1 VHFLYIFICN
11 QRENNFKINRHR
23 IFKFR
28 NKVDKMIKKMAVY
41 CGARS
46 GNRPEYAKAA
56 YEFGKKM
63 ADHQIELV
71 YGGGKYGLMRA
82 VADGVLEN
90 GGIVHGIITEELK
103 DRGAAYN
110 KVQDFRVVPSMDKRK
125 DTMMNLADGM
135 VALPGSIGT
144 LEEISQAIS
153 WTAIGDNAKPVA
165 FYNYAGFY
173 DYLDKLLKRM
183 NQDDFLE
190 NIYLDTVYFGT
201 DFDKILQFM
210 EDYQAPAY
218 REY

>member
-1 VHFLYIFICN
+1 
-11 QRENNFKINRHR
+11 
-23 IFKFR
+23 
-28 NKVDKMIKKMAVY
+28 MIKKLAVY
-41 CGARS
+41 CGARA
-46 GNRPEYAKAA
+46 GNRPEYSKAT
-56 YEFGKKM
+56 YNFGKKM

-71 YGGGKYGLMRA
+71 YGGGKFGLMRA

-103 DRGAAYN
+103 NRGAAYDE
-110 KVQDFRVVPSMDKRK
+110 VQDFRVVPNMDKRK
-125 DTMMNLADGM
+125 DIMMNLADGM

-165 FYNYAGFY
+165 FYNYDGFY
-173 DYLDKLLKRM
+173 DYLDKLLRRM
-183 NQDDFLE
+183 NRDDFLE
-190 NIYLDTVYFGT
+190 NIYLNAIYFET

-218 REY
+218 RKY

>member
-1 VHFLYIFICN
+1 
-11 QRENNFKINRHR
+11 
-23 IFKFR
+23 
-28 NKVDKMIKKMAVY
+28 MIKKMAVY
-41 CGARS
+41 CGARL

-103 DRGAAYN
+103 DRGAVYD

-201 DFDKILQFM
+201 DFDKILQFI

>member
-1 VHFLYIFICN
+1 
-11 QRENNFKINRHR
+11 
-23 IFKFR
+23 
-28 NKVDKMIKKMAVY
+28 MIKKLAVY
-41 CGARS
+41 CGARA
-46 GNRPEYAKAA
+46 GNRSEYTKAA
-56 YEFGKKM
+56 YNFGKKM

-71 YGGGKYGLMRA
+71 YGGGKFGLMRA

-103 DRGAAYN
+103 NRGAAYDE
-110 KVQDFRVVPSMDKRK
+110 VQDFRVVPNMDKRK
-125 DTMMNLADGM
+125 DTMMNLSDGM

-165 FYNYAGFY
+165 FYNYEGFY

-190 NIYLDTVYFGT
+190 NIYLDAIYFGT

-218 REY
+218 RKY

>member
-1 VHFLYIFICN
+1 
-11 QRENNFKINRHR
+11 
-23 IFKFR
+23 
-28 NKVDKMIKKMAVY
+28 MIKKLAVY
-41 CGARS
+41 CGARA
-46 GNRPEYAKAA
+46 GNRPEYTKAA
-56 YEFGKKM
+56 YNFGKKM

-71 YGGGKYGLMRA
+71 YGGGKFGLMRA

-103 DRGAAYN
+103 NRGAAYDE
-110 KVQDFRVVPSMDKRK
+110 VQDFRVVPNMDKRE
-125 DTMMNLADGM
+125 DIMMNLADGM

-165 FYNYAGFY
+165 FYNYDGFY
-173 DYLDKLLKRM
+173 DYLDKLLRRM
-183 NQDDFLE
+183 NRDDFLE
-190 NIYLDTVYFGT
+190 NIYLNAIYFET

-218 REY
+218 RKY

>member
-1 VHFLYIFICN
+1 
-11 QRENNFKINRHR
+11 
-23 IFKFR
+23 
-28 NKVDKMIKKMAVY
+28 
-41 CGARS
+41 
-46 GNRPEYAKAA
+46 
-56 YEFGKKM
+56 
-63 ADHQIELV
+63 
-71 YGGGKYGLMRA
+71 MRA

-103 DRGAAYN
+103 DRGAAYDE
-110 KVQDFRVVPSMDKRK
+110 VQDFRVVPNMDKRK

-165 FYNYAGFY
+165 FYNYKGFY

-190 NIYLDTVYFGT
+190 NIYLDAIYFGT

-218 REY
+218 RKY

>member
-1 VHFLYIFICN
+1 
-11 QRENNFKINRHR
+11 
-23 IFKFR
+23 
-28 NKVDKMIKKMAVY
+28 MIKKLAVY
-41 CGARS
+41 CGARA
-46 GNRPEYAKAA
+46 GNRPEYIKAA
-56 YEFGKKM
+56 YNFGKKI
-63 ADHQIELV
+63 AYHQIELV
-71 YGGGKYGLMRA
+71 YCGWNFGLLRA
-82 VADGVLEN
+82 FADGVLEN

-103 DRGAAYN
+103 DRGASYD
-110 KVQDFRVVPSMDKRK
+110 KVQDFRVVPNMDKRK

-153 WTAIGDNAKPVA
+153 WTAIGDNTKPVA
-165 FYNYAGFY
+165 FYNYEGFY

-190 NIYLDTVYFGT
+190 NIYLDAIYFGT

-218 REY
+218 RKY

>member
-1 VHFLYIFICN
+1 
-11 QRENNFKINRHR
+11 
-23 IFKFR
+23 
-28 NKVDKMIKKMAVY
+28 MIKKLAVY
-41 CGARS
+41 CGARA
-46 GNRPEYAKAA
+46 GNRPEYIKAA
-56 YEFGKKM
+56 DKFGKKM

-71 YGGGKYGLMRA
+71 YGGGKFGLMRV

-103 DRGAAYN
+103 DRGASYD
-110 KVQDFRVVPSMDKRK
+110 KVQDFRVVPNMDKRK

-165 FYNYAGFY
+165 FYNYEGFY

-183 NQDDFLE
+183 NQDYFLE
-190 NIYLDTVYFGT
+190 DIYLDAIYFGT

-210 EDYQAPAY
+210 EDYQASAY
-218 REY
+218 RKY

>member
-1 VHFLYIFICN
+1 
-11 QRENNFKINRHR
+11 
-23 IFKFR
+23 
-28 NKVDKMIKKMAVY
+28 MIKKLAVY
-41 CGARS
+41 CGARA
-46 GNRPEYAKAA
+46 GNRPEYTKAA
-56 YEFGKKM
+56 YNFGKKI

-71 YGGGKYGLMRA
+71 YGGGKFGLMRA

-103 DRGAAYN
+103 DRGASYDE
-110 KVQDFRVVPSMDKRK
+110 VQDFRVVPNMDKRK

-165 FYNYAGFY
+165 FYNYEGFY

-183 NQDDFLE
+183 NQDDFGE
-190 NIYLDTVYFGT
+190 YLFRCNL
-201 DFDKILQFM
+201 FWNRF
-210 EDYQAPAY
+210 
-218 REY
+218 

>member
-1 VHFLYIFICN
+1 
-11 QRENNFKINRHR
+11 
-23 IFKFR
+23 
-28 NKVDKMIKKMAVY
+28 MIKKMAVY
-41 CGARS
+41 CGARL

-103 DRGAAYN
+103 DRGAAYG

-135 VALPGSIGT
+135 VAGSIGT

-165 FYNYAGFY
+165 FYNY
-173 DYLDKLLKRM
+173 LDKLLKRM

-190 NIYLDTVYFGT
+190 NIYLDAVYFGT

-218 REY
+218 RKY

>member
-1 VHFLYIFICN
+1 
-11 QRENNFKINRHR
+11 
-23 IFKFR
+23 
-28 NKVDKMIKKMAVY
+28 MIKKLAVY
-41 CGARS
+41 CGARA
-46 GNRPEYAKAA
+46 GNRPEYTKAA
-56 YEFGKKM
+56 YNFGKKM

-71 YGGGKYGLMRA
+71 YGGGKFGLMRA

-103 DRGAAYN
+103 DRGAAYDE
-110 KVQDFRVVPSMDKRK
+110 VQDFRVVPNMDKRK
-125 DTMMNLADGM
+125 NTMMNLADGM

-153 WTAIGDNAKPVA
+153 WTSIGDNAKPVA
-165 FYNYAGFY
+165 FYNYEGFY

-190 NIYLDTVYFGT
+190 NIYLDAIYFGT

-218 REY
+218 RKY

>member
-1 VHFLYIFICN
+1 
-11 QRENNFKINRHR
+11 
-23 IFKFR
+23 
-28 NKVDKMIKKMAVY
+28 MIKKIAVY
-41 CGARS
+41 CGART
-46 GNRPEYAKAA
+46 GNRSEYAKTA

-63 ADHQIELV
+63 AEHQIELV

-103 DRGAAYN
+103 DRGAAYE
-110 KVQDFRVVPSMDKRK
+110 KVQDFRVVENMNKRK
-125 DTMMNLADGM
+125 DVMMELADGM

-165 FYNYAGFY
+165 FYNYDGFY
-173 DYLDKLLKRM
+173 DNLDKLLKRM

-190 NIYLDTVYFGT
+190 NIYLDAIYFGI

-210 EDYQAPAY
+210 KEYQAPAY

>member
-1 VHFLYIFICN
+1 
-11 QRENNFKINRHR
+11 
-23 IFKFR
+23 
-28 NKVDKMIKKMAVY
+28 MIKKIAVY
-41 CGARS
+41 CGARE
-46 GNRPEYAKAA
+46 GNSPEYAKAA
-56 YEFGKKM
+56 YNFGKKM
-63 ADHQIELV
+63 AEHQIELV
-71 YGGGKYGLMRA
+71 YGGGKFGLMRA

-103 DRGAAYN
+103 DRGAAYD
-110 KVQDFRVVPSMDKRK
+110 KVQDFRVVPNMDKRK

-165 FYNYAGFY
+165 FYNYDGFY
-173 DYLDKLLKRM
+173 DYLDKLLRRM
-183 NQDDFLE
+183 NRDDFLE
-190 NIYLDTVYFGT
+190 NIYLNAIYFET

-218 REY
+218 RQY

>member
-1 VHFLYIFICN
+1 
-11 QRENNFKINRHR
+11 
-23 IFKFR
+23 
-28 NKVDKMIKKMAVY
+28 MIKKLAVY
-41 CGARS
+41 CGARA
-46 GNRPEYAKAA
+46 GNRPEYTKVA
-56 YEFGKKM
+56 YNFGKKM

-90 GGIVHGIITEELK
+90 GGVVHGIITEELK
-103 DRGAAYN
+103 DRGAAYD
-110 KVQDFRVVPSMDKRK
+110 KVQDFRVVPNMDKRK

-165 FYNYAGFY
+165 FYNYEGFY

-183 NQDDFLE
+183 NKDYCLE
-190 NIYLDTVYFGT
+190 NAYLDAVYFET

-210 EDYQAPAY
+210 EAYQAPAY
-218 REY
+218 RKY

>member
-1 VHFLYIFICN
+1 
-11 QRENNFKINRHR
+11 
-23 IFKFR
+23 
-28 NKVDKMIKKMAVY
+28 MIKKIAVY

-46 GNRPEYAKAA
+46 GNSPEYAKAA
-56 YEFGKKM
+56 YGFGQKM

-71 YGGGKYGLMRA
+71 YGGGKFGLMRA

-103 DRGAAYN
+103 DRGAAYE

-173 DYLDKLLKRM
+173 NYLDKLLKRM

-190 NIYLDTVYFGT
+190 NIYLNAVYFET
-201 DFDKILQFM
+201 DFDKILRFM
-210 EDYQAPAY
+210 ENYQAPAY
-218 REY
+218 RKY

>member
-1 VHFLYIFICN
+1 MHFLYIFICN

-28 NKVDKMIKKMAVY
+28 NKVDKMI
-41 CGARS
+41 
-46 GNRPEYAKAA
+46 
-56 YEFGKKM
+56 KKM

-103 DRGAAYN
+103 DRGAAYD

>member
-1 VHFLYIFICN
+1 
-11 QRENNFKINRHR
+11 
-23 IFKFR
+23 
-28 NKVDKMIKKMAVY
+28 MIKKIAVY
-41 CGARS
+41 CGART
-46 GNRPEYAKAA
+46 GNRSEYAKTA

-63 ADHQIELV
+63 AEHQIELV

-103 DRGAAYN
+103 DRGAAYE
-110 KVQDFRVVPSMDKRK
+110 KVQDFRVVENMNKRK
-125 DTMMNLADGM
+125 DVMMELADGM

-165 FYNYAGFY
+165 FYNYDGFY
-173 DYLDKLLKRM
+173 DNLDKLLKRM

-190 NIYLDTVYFGT
+190 NIYLDAIYFGI
-201 DFDKILQFM
+201 DFNKILQFM
-210 EDYQAPAY
+210 KEYQAPAY

>member
-1 VHFLYIFICN
+1 
-11 QRENNFKINRHR
+11 
-23 IFKFR
+23 
-28 NKVDKMIKKMAVY
+28 MIKKIAVY

-56 YEFGKKM
+56 YDFGKKM

-103 DRGAAYN
+103 DRGAAYD

-190 NIYLDTVYFGT
+190 NIYLDTVYFET

-218 REY
+218 RKYWFIKLEIKKKYEPKDEGKFSFMLLFLTT

>member
-1 VHFLYIFICN
+1 
-11 QRENNFKINRHR
+11 
-23 IFKFR
+23 
-28 NKVDKMIKKMAVY
+28 MIKKLAVY
-41 CGARS
+41 CGARA
-46 GNRPEYAKAA
+46 GNRPEYTKAA
-56 YEFGKKM
+56 YNFGKKK

-71 YGGGKYGLMRA
+71 YGGGKFGLMRA

-103 DRGAAYN
+103 DRGAAYD
-110 KVQDFRVVPSMDKRK
+110 KVQDFRVVPNMDKRK

-165 FYNYAGFY
+165 FYNYKGFY

-190 NIYLDTVYFGT
+190 NIYLDAIYFGT

-218 REY
+218 RKY

>member
-1 VHFLYIFICN
+1 MI
-11 QRENNFKINRHR
+11 RKI
-23 IFKFR
+23 
-28 NKVDKMIKKMAVY
+28 AVY

-103 DRGAAYN
+103 DRGAAYE
-110 KVQDFRVVPSMDKRK
+110 KVQDFRVVENMDRRK
-125 DTMMNLADGM
+125 DVMMKLADGM

-165 FYNYAGFY
+165 FYNYDGFY
-173 DYLDKLLKRM
+173 DNLDKLLKRM
-183 NQDDFLE
+183 NKDDFLE
-190 NIYLDTVYFGT
+190 DIYLDTIYFET

-210 EDYQAPAY
+210 KDYQAPAY
-218 REY
+218 RKY

>member
-1 VHFLYIFICN
+1 
-11 QRENNFKINRHR
+11 
-23 IFKFR
+23 
-28 NKVDKMIKKMAVY
+28 
-41 CGARS
+41 
-46 GNRPEYAKAA
+46 
-56 YEFGKKM
+56 
-63 ADHQIELV
+63 
-71 YGGGKYGLMRA
+71 
-82 VADGVLEN
+82 
-90 GGIVHGIITEELK
+90 VHGIITEELK
-103 DRGAAYN
+103 DRGAAYD

-125 DTMMNLADGM
+125 DTMMNLADEM

>member
-1 VHFLYIFICN
+1 
-11 QRENNFKINRHR
+11 
-23 IFKFR
+23 
-28 NKVDKMIKKMAVY
+28 MIKKLAVY
-41 CGARS
+41 CGARA
-46 GNRPEYAKAA
+46 GNRPEYTKAA
-56 YEFGKKM
+56 YNFGKKM

-71 YGGGKYGLMRA
+71 YGGGKFGLMRA

-103 DRGAAYN
+103 NRGAAYDE
-110 KVQDFRVVPSMDKRK
+110 VQDFRVVHNMDKRK

-153 WTAIGDNAKPVA
+153 WTSIGDNAKPVA
-165 FYNYAGFY
+165 FYNYDGFY
-173 DYLDKLLKRM
+173 DYLDKLLRRM
-183 NQDDFLE
+183 NRDDFLE
-190 NIYLDTVYFGT
+190 NIYLNAIYFET

-218 REY
+218 RQY

>member
-1 VHFLYIFICN
+1 
-11 QRENNFKINRHR
+11 
-23 IFKFR
+23 
-28 NKVDKMIKKMAVY
+28 MIKKLAVY
-41 CGARS
+41 CGARA
-46 GNRPEYAKAA
+46 GNRPEYTKAA
-56 YEFGKKM
+56 YNFGKKM

-71 YGGGKYGLMRA
+71 YGGGKFGLMRA
-82 VADGVLEN
+82 VADGVLEKN
-90 GGIVHGIITEELK
+90 
-103 DRGAAYN
+103 RGAAYDE
-110 KVQDFRVVPSMDKRK
+110 VQDFRVVPNMDKRK

-153 WTAIGDNAKPVA
+153 WTSIGDNAKPVA
-165 FYNYAGFY
+165 FYNYEGFY

-190 NIYLDTVYFGT
+190 NIYLEAIYFGT

-218 REY
+218 RKY